1 MIYTLTLNPA
11 IDKMLYI
18 GILEKNITSRIKG
31 IKKTIGGKGTHVSIN
46 LMLLGQPNSA
56 FGFSHGKVGE
66 EIIHTLKNYGVN
78 VLFNHYPEYESRT
91 NYLLIEETGDS
102 TVIAEKGVSLNQKYL
117 DDIIET
123 MQTYLK
129 NGDFLILSGDVSNS
143 PDPFVYNKII
153 NALKDKHLKIFLD
166 TSGLSLEKCLIER
179 PYLIKPNLDELSSL
193 CHRPVNSTPQ
203 DIIKAID
210 SLSSY
215 KIAIIA
221 VSLGK
226 TGSLVKTANGI
237 YMAVPPKVHAVNTVG
252 CGDCFL
258 SGLVY
263 GIANRMDIEKTLKL
277 ATAVSAAAAESQL
290 SVGFNIER
298 AKELFCQCHVTK
310 IR

>member
-18 GILEKNITSRIKG
+18 GVLEKNITSRIKG

-46 LMLLGQPNSA
+46 LMLLGQPNGA

-66 EIIHTLKNYGVN
+66 EIINTLKNYGVN

-102 TVIAEKGVSLNQKYL
+102 TVIAEKGVSLSQKYL

-123 MQTYLK
+123 MRVHLK
-129 NGDFLILSGDVSNS
+129 SGDFLILSGDVSNS

-193 CHRPVNSTPQ
+193 CHRPIANTVT
-203 DIIKAID
+203 DILSAVD
-210 SLSSY
+210 SLACY
-215 KIAIIA
+215 EIAVIA

-226 TGSLVKTANGI
+226 AGALIKTDSGI
-237 YMAVPPKVHAVNTVG
+237 YTAVPPKVKASNTVG

-258 SGLVY
+258 SGLIY
-263 GIANRMDIEKTLKL
+263 GIANHMDIEKTLKL
-277 ATAVSAAAAESQL
+277 ATAISAAAAESPL
-290 SVGFNIER
+290 SVGFNSGR
-298 AKELFCQCHVTK
+298 AKELFYECQITK